1 MALAFEWDPDK
12 AATNLAKH
20 GVSFPEAATV
30 FADPLSV
37 TVPDPRHSHGEAR
50 FAIFGVSDR
59 GRLLAVLYTERGDQG
74 ERLRLISAREAT
86 RRERASYEADAL

>member
-20 GVSFPEAATV
+20 GVSFPEATTV

-59 GRLLAVLYTERGDQG
+59 GRLLAVLYTERA
-74 ERLRLISAREAT
+74 ERLRLISARAAT
-86 RRERASYEADAL
+86 RHERAAYEADTL

>member
-20 GVSFPEAATV
+20 GVSFPEATTV
-30 FADPLSV
+30 FGDPLSI

-50 FAIFGVSDR
+50 FAIFGMSDR
-59 GRLLAVLYTERGDQG
+59 GRLLAVLYTERTD
-74 ERLRLISAREAT
+74 RLRLISAREAT
-86 RRERASYEADAL
+86 RHERASYEADAL

>member
-1 MALAFEWDPDK
+1 MALAFEWDPEK

-30 FADPLSV
+30 FRDPLSV

-59 GRLLAVLYTERGDQG
+59 GRLLAVLYTERTD
-74 ERLRLISAREAT
+74 RLRLISAREAT
-86 RRERASYEADAL
+86 RRERAAYEADAL

>member
-1 MALAFEWDPDK
+1 MALAFEWDSIK
-12 AATNLAKH
+12 AATNLARH

-37 TVPDPRHSHGEAR
+37 SVADQRHSHGEAR

-59 GRLLAVLYTERGDQG
+59 GRLLAVLYTERA
-74 ERLRLISAREAT
+74 ERFRIISAREAT
-86 RRERASYEADAL
+86 RRERGAYEADTF